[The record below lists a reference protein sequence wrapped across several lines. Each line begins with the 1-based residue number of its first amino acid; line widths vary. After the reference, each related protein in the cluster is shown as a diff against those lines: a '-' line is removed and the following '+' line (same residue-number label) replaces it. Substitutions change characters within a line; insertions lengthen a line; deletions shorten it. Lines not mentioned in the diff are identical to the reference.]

1 MRVAG
6 VDSCRAGWCVVFWES
21 ERGLERMHVLP
32 ELSALFTRT
41 ERSTFIGVD
50 MVIGVADV
58 AERGGRA
65 CDREARTVLG
75 WPRSSSVFSP
85 PCRAALACTT
95 YAEALA
101 VNRASGPHQVG
112 LSKQAFN
119 LFPKI
124 REVDQLLTPSLQA
137 RMREVHP
144 ELSFQAMH
152 AGEPLMASKHTEAGQ
167 RQRLALLRQQ
177 GFSCVPQH
185 VAERPGGVQTDDVL
199 DAYAAC
205 WSARRMALGQAKH
218 VPEKVV
224 YDSRG
229 LAMMIWW

>member
-1 MRVAG
+1 MWVAG
-6 VDSCRAGWCVVFWES
+6 VDSCRAGWCVVLWES
-21 ERGLERMHVLP
+21 EQGLERMHILP
-32 ELSALFTRT
+32 ELSAVFI
-41 ERSTFIGVD
+41 RSEQPTFVGID

-58 AERGGRA
+58 AERGGRP
-65 CDREARTVLG
+65 CDRAARKVLG

-85 PCRAALACTT
+85 PCRATLACTT

-101 VNRASGPHQVG
+101 VNRASGPDEVG

-124 REVDQLLTPSLQA
+124 REVDQLLTPSLQS

-144 ELSFQAMH
+144 ELSFQVMH

-167 RQRLALLRQQ
+167 QQRLALLREQ
-177 GFSCVPQH
+177 GFSMVPKH
-185 VAERPGGVQTDDVL
+185 VTERPRGVQVDDVL
-199 DAYAAC
+199 DAYAVC
-205 WSARRMALGQAKH
+205 WSARRLALGQAKH
-218 VPEKVV
+218 VPEKVI